1 MTPVLLCV
9 SLVAAV
15 FGACI
20 VVPLMAHRVVSGV
33 ATMMTCHPLKYWYLW
48 KKDSD
53 PAELTKQKSEAEFW
67 ESPDTLLIFT
77 CYSIG
82 THAGNWDP
90 PCPVP
95 QCCAPREVDPCK
107 RCCR

>member
-33 ATMMTCHPLKYWYLW
+33 ATMMTCHPLKYWYPW
-48 KKDSD
+48 KKEHSEHPKLGQQKCKAKCRGGSD
-53 PAELTKQKSEAEFW
+53 ASCP
-67 ESPDTLLIFT
+67 FT
-77 CYSIG
+77 
-82 THAGNWDP
+82 
-90 PCPVP
+90 
-95 QCCAPREVDPCK
+95 
-107 RCCR
+107 